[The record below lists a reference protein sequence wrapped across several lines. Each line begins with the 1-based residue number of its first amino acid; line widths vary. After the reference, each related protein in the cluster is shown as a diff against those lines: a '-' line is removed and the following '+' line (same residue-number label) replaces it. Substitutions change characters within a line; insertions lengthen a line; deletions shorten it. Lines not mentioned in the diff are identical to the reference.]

1 MRKEFVDGPEER
13 VSLTM
18 RIHTFVQQTIL
29 LSYTLRNIAGTDRA
43 AKMIVHLSPPLLS

>member
-18 RIHTFVQQTIL
+18 RIHTFVQ
-29 LSYTLRNIAGTDRA
+29 
-43 AKMIVHLSPPLLS
+43 